1 LINQGKPLVH
11 KGKPLLFKWDDSVVT
26 DDMCDGKFHFQ
37 LHNVLSGK
45 EIGLL
50 FDNK

>member
-1 LINQGKPLVH
+1 MH
-11 KGKPLLFKWDDSVVT
+11 KGKPLLFKCYDSIVT
-26 DDMCDGKFHFQ
+26 DDICDGKLHFQ